1 MSLKN
6 LFMNGKLYT
15 LIIVMFLLFM
25 KGGSFYFKSQYK
37 CYESGGIVMK
47 LFKEV
52 IKNNLKM
59 IIFYILIGI
68 IINFLDLYSVT
79 YYQKILDAF
88 QFQKLTLVPLIIY
101 GFLLIIST
109 LLGYIENYPEQK
121 LKNKLYLDFKLQS
134 LKKMKTIDYLEYQKI
149 GTGRLTQK
157 AEDGATA
164 SRDILIDF
172 WLKLFRYLIPTA
184 LFSLFFIFRVK
195 KEYVLFVF
203 IGYIIVVIISN
214 LILKKLYKL
223 KESILINQEFLN
235 KHLVRGFMELVV
247 FRTNKKFD
255 TEIKVT
261 KEGIKN
267 IVDSKTKI
275 KLVHEIF
282 FTVFALIV
290 NILKVLVLGYAVMNS
305 DLSVGAVVTVISLLG
320 KAYEPI
326 AIFNVEYVDYKLNK
340 VTVKKYIEFL
350 DLKEDEAINNGL
362 VVKELNGDIE
372 FKNVTYSYNEDKKII
387 NDLSFKINKN
397 SSVALVGESGSGKS
411 TIIKLIM
418 GLIKYDNGKILID
431 NNELSKLNL
440 NSFYDN
446 VSYVSQEAPIFD
458 GTLRENLVFDK
469 NIKDDEI
476 IKVLNL
482 VCLDKFYEK
491 LENGLDTELG
501 EKGVRM
507 SGGERQRVAL
517 ARLFFDDSKI
527 IILDEATSAMDNIT
541 EKKVMEN
548 IVKQLDNK
556 TLIVIAHRLE
566 TIKDVDKIYVL
577 YDGVI
582 KEQGKYIELLN
593 KNGYFTKLY
602 KSIK

>member
-1 MSLKN
+1 
-6 LFMNGKLYT
+6 
-15 LIIVMFLLFM
+15 
-25 KGGSFYFKSQYK
+25 
-37 CYESGGIVMK
+37 MK

-52 IKNNLKM
+52 IKNNIKM
-59 IIFYILIGI
+59 IMFYVLIGI

-88 QFQKLTLVPLIIY
+88 QFHTLTLVPLIIY
-101 GFLLIIST
+101 GVLLLIST
-109 LLGYIENYPEQK
+109 ILGYVENYPEQQV
-121 LKNKLYLDFKLQS
+121 KNKLYLDFKLQT
-134 LKKMKTIDYLEYQKI
+134 LKKMKSIDYLEYQKI

-157 AEDGATA
+157 AEDGASA
-164 SRDILIDF
+164 SRDIMVDF

-184 LFSLFFIFRVK
+184 IFSLFFIFRVK

-203 IGYIIVVIISN
+203 LGYIIVVVISN
-214 LILKKLYKL
+214 LILKNLYKL
-223 KESILINQEFLN
+223 KENILLNQEFLN

-255 TEIKVT
+255 TEIKIT
-261 KEGIKN
+261 KDGIKN
-267 IVDSKTKI
+267 IVDNKTKI

-282 FTVFALIV
+282 FTAFALIV
-290 NILKVLVLGYAVMNS
+290 NVLKVIVLGYAVMNS
-305 DLSVGAVVTVISLLG
+305 DLSVGAIVTVISLLG

-326 AIFNVEYVDYKLNK
+326 AIFNVEYVDYKLNR
-340 VTVKKYIEFL
+340 VTVKKFIELL
-350 DLKEDEAINNGL
+350 DLKDDSALNNGL
-362 VVKELNGDIE
+362 KLKSLEGNIE
-372 FKNVTYSYNEDKKII
+372 FKNVSYSYNEDKNII
-387 NDLSFKINKN
+387 NNISFKINKN
-397 SSVALVGESGSGKS
+397 SSIALVGESGSGKS

-418 GLIKYDNGKILID
+418 GLIKYNSGNILID

-446 VSYVSQEAPIFD
+446 VTYVSQEAPIFD

-469 NIKDDEI
+469 KISDDKI
-476 IKVLNL
+476 IKVLKL

-501 EKGVRM
+501 EKGIRM

-541 EKKVMEN
+541 EKSVMEN
-548 IVKQLDNK
+548 IVKQLDDK
-556 TLIVIAHRLE
+556 TLVVIAHRLE

-577 YDGVI
+577 SDGI
-582 KEQGKYIELLN
+582 IQEQGRYKELLDM
-593 KNGYFTKLY
+593 NGYFAKLY
-602 KSIK
+602 KSAK

>member
-1 MSLKN
+1 MR
-6 LFMNGKLYT
+6 
-15 LIIVMFLLFM
+15 
-25 KGGSFYFKSQYK
+25 
-37 CYESGGIVMK
+37 

-59 IIFYILIGI
+59 IIFYVLIGI

-88 QFQKLTLVPLIIY
+88 QFHTLTIVPLITY
-101 GFLLIIST
+101 GILLLIST
-109 LLGYIENYPEQK
+109 ILGYIENYPEQQV
-121 LKNKLYLDFKLQS
+121 KNKLYLDFKLQS
-134 LKKMKTIDYLEYQKI
+134 LKKMKSIDYLEYQKI

-164 SRDILIDF
+164 SRDIMINF
-172 WLKLFRYLIPTA
+172 WLKLFRYLLPTA
-184 LFSLFFIFRVK
+184 IFSLIFILRVK

-203 IGYIIVVIISN
+203 LGYIIVVIISN

-223 KESILINQEFLN
+223 KESILLNQEFLN

-255 TEIKVT
+255 TELKVT

-267 IVDSKTKI
+267 IVDGKTKI

-290 NILKVLVLGYAVMNS
+290 NILKVVVLGYAVLKS

-340 VTVKKYIEFL
+340 VTVNKYIELL
-350 DLKEDEAINNGL
+350 DIKDDEALNSGLKLKELSGN
-362 VVKELNGDIE
+362 VE
-372 FKNVTYSYNEDKKII
+372 FKNVSYSYNNEKNII
-387 NDLSFKINKN
+387 NNLSFKINKN

-418 GLIKYDNGKILID
+418 GLIKYDKGNILID
-431 NNELSKLNL
+431 DKELSKLNL

-446 VSYVSQEAPIFD
+446 VTYVSQEAPIFD
-458 GTLRENLVFDK
+458 GTLRENLIFDK
-469 NIKDDEI
+469 KIPDEEI

-541 EKKVMEN
+541 EKLVMKN
-548 IVKQLDNK
+548 VVKQLDNK
-556 TLIVIAHRLE
+556 TLVVIAHRLE

-577 YDGVI
+577 SDGI
-582 KEQGKYIELLN
+582 IQEEGKYNELLD

-602 KSIK
+602 KSAK

>member
-1 MSLKN
+1 
-6 LFMNGKLYT
+6 
-15 LIIVMFLLFM
+15 
-25 KGGSFYFKSQYK
+25 
-37 CYESGGIVMK
+37 MK

-52 IKNNLKM
+52 IRNNLKM
-59 IIFYILIGI
+59 IIFYVLIGI
-68 IINFLDLYSVT
+68 IINFLDIYSVT

-88 QFQKLTLVPLIIY
+88 QFQTLTLIPLIIY
-101 GFLLIIST
+101 GVLLLIST
-109 LLGYIENYPEQK
+109 ILGYIENYPEQQV
-121 LKNKLYLDFKLQS
+121 KNKLYLDFKLQS

-157 AEDGATA
+157 VEDGATA
-164 SRDILIDF
+164 SRDIMINF
-172 WLKLFRYLIPTA
+172 WLKLFRYLLPTA
-184 LFSLFFIFRVK
+184 IFSLIFIFRVK
-195 KEYVLFVF
+195 KEYVLFVLC
-203 IGYIIVVIISN
+203 GYIIVIIISN
-214 LILKKLYKL
+214 LILKKLYYL
-223 KESILINQEFLN
+223 KESILLNQEFLN

-282 FTVFALIV
+282 FTVFSLIV
-290 NILKVLVLGYAVMNS
+290 NFLKIVVLGYAVMNS
-305 DLSVGAVVTVISLLG
+305 NLSVGAVVTVISLLG

-340 VTVKKYIEFL
+340 VTVNKYIELL
-350 DLKEDEAINNGL
+350 DIKDDEALNNGL
-362 VVKELNGDIE
+362 KIKKIDGNIE
-372 FKNVTYSYNEDKKII
+372 FKNVSYSYNESKNII
-387 NDLSFKINKN
+387 NNLSFKINKN
-397 SSVALVGESGSGKS
+397 SSIALVGESGSGKS

-418 GLIKYDNGKILID
+418 GLIKYNKGNILID

-440 NSFYDN
+440 NTFYDN
-446 VSYVSQEAPIFD
+446 VTYVSQEAPIFD
-458 GTLRENLVFDK
+458 GTLRENLIFDK
-469 NIKDDEI
+469 NINDDEI
-476 IKVLNL
+476 IKILNL
-482 VCLDKFYEK
+482 VYLNKFYEK

-527 IILDEATSAMDNIT
+527 VILDEATSAMDNIT
-541 EKKVMEN
+541 EKHVMEN

-556 TLIVIAHRLE
+556 TLIIIAHRLE
-566 TIKDVDKIYVL
+566 TIKEVDKIYVL
-577 YDGVI
+577 FDGVI
-582 KEQGKYIELLN
+582 QEQGKYDELKS

-602 KSIK
+602 KSAK

>member
-1 MSLKN
+1 MR
-6 LFMNGKLYT
+6 
-15 LIIVMFLLFM
+15 
-25 KGGSFYFKSQYK
+25 
-37 CYESGGIVMK
+37 

-59 IIFYILIGI
+59 IIFYVLIGI

-79 YYQKILDAF
+79 YYQKILDAY
-88 QFQKLTLVPLIIY
+88 QFQTLTIVPLITY
-101 GFLLIIST
+101 GVLLLIST
-109 LLGYIENYPEQK
+109 ILGYIENYPEQQV
-121 LKNKLYLDFKLQS
+121 KNKLYLDFKLQS
-134 LKKMKTIDYLEYQKI
+134 LKKMKSIDYLEYQKI

-164 SRDILIDF
+164 SRDIMINF
-172 WLKLFRYLIPTA
+172 WLKLFRYLLPTA
-184 LFSLFFIFRVK
+184 IFSLIFIFRVK

-203 IGYIIVVIISN
+203 LGYIIVVIISN

-223 KESILINQEFLN
+223 KESILLNQEFLN

-255 TEIKVT
+255 TELKVT

-267 IVDSKTKI
+267 IVDGKTKI

-290 NILKVLVLGYAVMNS
+290 NILKVVVLGYAVLKS

-340 VTVKKYIEFL
+340 VTVNKYIELL
-350 DLKEDEAINNGL
+350 DIKDDEALNSGLKLKELGGN
-362 VVKELNGDIE
+362 VE
-372 FKNVTYSYNEDKKII
+372 FKNVSYSYNNEKNII
-387 NDLSFKINKN
+387 NNLSFKINKN

-418 GLIKYDNGKILID
+418 GLIKYDKGNILID
-431 NNELSKLNL
+431 GKELSKLNL

-446 VSYVSQEAPIFD
+446 VTYVSQEAPIFD
-458 GTLRENLVFDK
+458 GTLRENLIFDK
-469 NIKDDEI
+469 KIPDEEI

-541 EKKVMEN
+541 EKLVMEN
-548 IVKQLDNK
+548 VVKQLDNK
-556 TLIVIAHRLE
+556 TLVVIAHRLE

-577 YDGVI
+577 SDGI
-582 KEQGKYIELLN
+582 IQEEGKYNELLD

-602 KSIK
+602 KSAK

>member
-1 MSLKN
+1 MR
-6 LFMNGKLYT
+6 
-15 LIIVMFLLFM
+15 
-25 KGGSFYFKSQYK
+25 
-37 CYESGGIVMK
+37 

-59 IIFYILIGI
+59 IIFYVLIGI

-79 YYQKILDAF
+79 YYQKILDAY
-88 QFQKLTLVPLIIY
+88 QFQTLTIVPLITY
-101 GFLLIIST
+101 GVLLLIST
-109 LLGYIENYPEQK
+109 ILGYIENYPEQQV
-121 LKNKLYLDFKLQS
+121 KNKLYLDFKLQS
-134 LKKMKTIDYLEYQKI
+134 LKKMKSIDYLEYQKI

-164 SRDILIDF
+164 SRDIMINF
-172 WLKLFRYLIPTA
+172 WLKLFRYLLPTA
-184 LFSLFFIFRVK
+184 IFSLIFILRVK

-203 IGYIIVVIISN
+203 LGYIIVVIISN

-223 KESILINQEFLN
+223 KESILLNQEFLN

-255 TEIKVT
+255 TELKVT

-267 IVDSKTKI
+267 IVDGKTKI

-290 NILKVLVLGYAVMNS
+290 NILKVVVLGYAVLKS

-340 VTVKKYIEFL
+340 VTVNKYIELL
-350 DLKEDEAINNGL
+350 DIKDDEALNSGLKLKELGGN
-362 VVKELNGDIE
+362 VE
-372 FKNVTYSYNEDKKII
+372 FKNVSYSYNNEKNII
-387 NDLSFKINKN
+387 NNLSFKINKN

-418 GLIKYDNGKILID
+418 GLIKYDKGNILID
-431 NNELSKLNL
+431 DKELSKLNL

-446 VSYVSQEAPIFD
+446 VTYVSQEAPIFD
-458 GTLRENLVFDK
+458 GTLRENLIFDK
-469 NIKDDEI
+469 KIPDEEI

-541 EKKVMEN
+541 EKLVMEN
-548 IVKQLDNK
+548 VVKQLDNK
-556 TLIVIAHRLE
+556 TLVVIAHRLE

-577 YDGVI
+577 SDGI
-582 KEQGKYIELLN
+582 IQEEGKYNELLD

-602 KSIK
+602 KSAK

>member
-1 MSLKN
+1 
-6 LFMNGKLYT
+6 
-15 LIIVMFLLFM
+15 
-25 KGGSFYFKSQYK
+25 
-37 CYESGGIVMK
+37 MK

-59 IIFYILIGI
+59 IIFYVLIGI

-88 QFQKLTLVPLIIY
+88 QFQTLTLVPLVIY
-101 GFLLIIST
+101 GVLLLIST
-109 LLGYIENYPEQK
+109 ILGYVENYPEQQV
-121 LKNKLYLDFKLQS
+121 KNKLYLDFKLQS
-134 LKKMKTIDYLEYQKI
+134 LKKMKSIDYLEYQKI

-164 SRDILIDF
+164 SRDIMINF
-172 WLKLFRYLIPTA
+172 WLKLFRYLLPTA
-184 LFSLFFIFRVK
+184 IFSLFFIFRVK

-203 IGYIIVVIISN
+203 LGYIIVIIISN
-214 LILKKLYKL
+214 IILKKLYKL
-223 KESILINQEFLN
+223 KESILLNQEFLN

-267 IVDSKTKI
+267 IVDGKTKI

-290 NILKVLVLGYAVMNS
+290 NILKVVVLGYAVLKS

-340 VTVKKYIEFL
+340 VTVNKYIELL
-350 DLKEDEAINNGL
+350 DIKDDEALNSGLKLKELSGN
-362 VVKELNGDIE
+362 VE
-372 FKNVTYSYNEDKKII
+372 FKNVSYSYNNEKNII
-387 NDLSFKINKN
+387 NNLSFKINKN

-418 GLIKYDNGKILID
+418 GLIKYNKGNILID
-431 NNELSKLNL
+431 DKELSKLNL

-446 VSYVSQEAPIFD
+446 VTYVSQEAPIFD
-458 GTLRENLVFDK
+458 GTLRENLIFDK
-469 NIKDDEI
+469 KISDEEI

-541 EKKVMEN
+541 EKLVMEN
-548 IVKQLDNK
+548 VVKQLDNK
-556 TLIVIAHRLE
+556 TLVVIAHRLE

-577 YDGVI
+577 SDGI
-582 KEQGKYIELLN
+582 IQEEGKYNELLD

-602 KSIK
+602 KSAK

>member
-1 MSLKN
+1 MR
-6 LFMNGKLYT
+6 
-15 LIIVMFLLFM
+15 
-25 KGGSFYFKSQYK
+25 
-37 CYESGGIVMK
+37 
-47 LFKEV
+47 LFKDV

-59 IIFYILIGI
+59 IIFYVLIGI

-88 QFQKLTLVPLIIY
+88 QFQTLTIIPLIIY
-101 GFLLIIST
+101 GALLLIST
-109 LLGYIENYPEQK
+109 ILGYIENYPEQQV
-121 LKNKLYLDFKLQS
+121 KNKLYLDFKLQS
-134 LKKMKTIDYLEYQKI
+134 LKKMKSIDYLEYQKI

-157 AEDGATA
+157 VEDGAAA
-164 SRDILIDF
+164 SRDIMVDF
-172 WLKLFRYLIPTA
+172 WLKLFRYLLPTA
-184 LFSLFFIFRVK
+184 IFSLIFIFRVK

-203 IGYIIVVIISN
+203 LGYIIVVIISN

-223 KESILINQEFLN
+223 KESILLNQEFLN

-247 FRTNKKFD
+247 FRTNKKYD
-255 TEIKVT
+255 TEIEVT
-261 KEGIKN
+261 KDGIKN
-267 IVDSKTKI
+267 IVDGKTKI

-290 NILKVLVLGYAVMNS
+290 NILKVVVLGYAVLKS

-340 VTVKKYIEFL
+340 VTVNKYIELL
-350 DLKEDEAINNGL
+350 DIKDDKALDAGIELKTIEGN
-362 VVKELNGDIE
+362 IE
-372 FKNVTYSYNEDKKII
+372 FKNVSYSYNEEKYII
-387 NDLSFKINKN
+387 NDLSLKINKN
-397 SSVALVGESGSGKS
+397 SSIALVGESGSGKS

-418 GLIKYDNGKILID
+418 GLMKYKKGNILID
-431 NNELSKLNL
+431 DKELSELNL
-440 NSFYDN
+440 NSYYDN
-446 VSYVSQEAPIFD
+446 VTYVSQEAPIFD
-458 GTLRENLVFDK
+458 GTLRENLIFDK
-469 NIKDDEI
+469 KISDEKI
-476 IKVLNL
+476 LKVLSL
-482 VCLDKFYEK
+482 VFLDKFYEK
-491 LENGLDTELG
+491 LKNGLDTELG

-541 EKKVMEN
+541 EKQVMEN
-548 IVKQLDNK
+548 VVKQLNNK

-577 YDGVI
+577 SDGI
-582 KEQGKYIELLN
+582 IQEQGKYDELLD
-593 KNGYFTKLY
+593 KNGYFAKLY
-602 KSIK
+602 KSAK

>member
-1 MSLKN
+1 MR
-6 LFMNGKLYT
+6 
-15 LIIVMFLLFM
+15 
-25 KGGSFYFKSQYK
+25 
-37 CYESGGIVMK
+37 

-88 QFQKLTLVPLIIY
+88 QFQTLTIVPLITY
-101 GFLLIIST
+101 GVLLLIST
-109 LLGYIENYPEQK
+109 ILGYIENYPEQQV
-121 LKNKLYLDFKLQS
+121 KNKLYLDFKLQS
-134 LKKMKTIDYLEYQKI
+134 LKKMKSIDYLEYQKI

-164 SRDILIDF
+164 SRDIMINF
-172 WLKLFRYLIPTA
+172 WLKLFRYLLPTA
-184 LFSLFFIFRVK
+184 IFSLIFIFRVK

-203 IGYIIVVIISN
+203 LGYIIVVIISN

-223 KESILINQEFLN
+223 KESILLNQEFLN

-247 FRTNKKFD
+247 FRTNKKID
-255 TEIKVT
+255 TELKVT

-267 IVDSKTKI
+267 IVDGKTKI

-290 NILKVLVLGYAVMNS
+290 NILKVVVLGYAVLKS

-340 VTVKKYIEFL
+340 VTVNKYIELL
-350 DLKEDEAINNGL
+350 DIKDDEALNCGLKLKELSGN
-362 VVKELNGDIE
+362 VE
-372 FKNVTYSYNEDKKII
+372 FKNVSYSYNNEKNII
-387 NDLSFKINKN
+387 NNLSFKINKN

-418 GLIKYDNGKILID
+418 GLIKYDKGNILID
-431 NNELSKLNL
+431 DKELSKLNL

-446 VSYVSQEAPIFD
+446 VTYVSQEAPIFD
-458 GTLRENLVFDK
+458 GTLRENLIFDK
-469 NIKDDEI
+469 KIPDEEI

-541 EKKVMEN
+541 EKLVMEN
-548 IVKQLDNK
+548 VVKQLDNK
-556 TLIVIAHRLE
+556 TLVVIAHRLE

-577 YDGVI
+577 SDGI
-582 KEQGKYIELLN
+582 IQEEGKYNELLD

-602 KSIK
+602 KSAK

>member
-1 MSLKN
+1 
-6 LFMNGKLYT
+6 
-15 LIIVMFLLFM
+15 
-25 KGGSFYFKSQYK
+25 
-37 CYESGGIVMK
+37 MK

-59 IIFYILIGI
+59 IIFYVLIGI

-88 QFQKLTLVPLIIY
+88 QFQTLTLVPLIIY
-101 GFLLIIST
+101 GILLLIST
-109 LLGYIENYPEQK
+109 VLGYVENYPEQQV
-121 LKNKLYLDFKLQS
+121 KNKLYLDFKLQS

-157 AEDGATA
+157 SEDGAVA
-164 SRDILIDF
+164 SRDIMMNF
-172 WLKLFRYLIPTA
+172 WLKLFRYLLPTA
-184 LFSLFFIFRVK
+184 IFSLIFIFRVK

-203 IGYIIVVIISN
+203 LGYIIVVIISN
-214 LILKKLYKL
+214 LILKKPYKL
-223 KESILINQEFLN
+223 KESILLNQEFLN

-261 KEGIKN
+261 KDGIKN
-267 IVDSKTKI
+267 IVDGKTKI

-290 NILKVLVLGYAVMNS
+290 NVLKVVVLGYAVLKS

-340 VTVKKYIEFL
+340 VTVNKYIELL
-350 DLKEDEAINNGL
+350 DITDDEALSKGIILKNIDGN
-362 VVKELNGDIE
+362 IE
-372 FKNVTYSYNEDKKII
+372 FKSVSYSYNNEKNII
-387 NDLSFKINKN
+387 ENLSFKISQN

-418 GLIKYDNGKILID
+418 GLIKYNSGNLLID
-431 NNELSKLNL
+431 GKELSNLNL

-446 VSYVSQEAPIFD
+446 VTYVSQEAPIFD
-458 GTLRENLVFDK
+458 GTLRENLIFDK
-469 NIKDDEI
+469 KIQDEEI
-476 IKVLNL
+476 LKILKF

-491 LENGLDTELG
+491 LEHGLDTELG
-501 EKGVRM
+501 EKGIRM

-541 EKKVMEN
+541 EKIVMEN
-548 IVKQLDNK
+548 VVEQLGNK

-566 TIKDVDKIYVL
+566 TIKDVDTIYVL
-577 YDGVI
+577 SDGVI
-582 KEQGKYIELLN
+582 QEQGKYGELLD
-593 KNGYFTKLY
+593 KNGYFSKLY
-602 KSIK
+602 ESIK

>member
-1 MSLKN
+1 MR
-6 LFMNGKLYT
+6 
-15 LIIVMFLLFM
+15 
-25 KGGSFYFKSQYK
+25 
-37 CYESGGIVMK
+37 

-59 IIFYILIGI
+59 IIFYVLIGI

-88 QFQKLTLVPLIIY
+88 QFQTLTIVPLITY
-101 GFLLIIST
+101 GVLLLIST
-109 LLGYIENYPEQK
+109 ILGYIENYPEQQV
-121 LKNKLYLDFKLQS
+121 KNKLYLDFKLQS
-134 LKKMKTIDYLEYQKI
+134 LKKMKSIDYLEYQKI

-164 SRDILIDF
+164 SRDIMINF
-172 WLKLFRYLIPTA
+172 WLKLFRYLLPTA
-184 LFSLFFIFRVK
+184 IFSLIFIFRVK

-203 IGYIIVVIISN
+203 LGYIIVVIISN

-223 KESILINQEFLN
+223 KESILLNQEFLN

-255 TEIKVT
+255 TELKVT

-267 IVDSKTKI
+267 IVDGKTKI

-290 NILKVLVLGYAVMNS
+290 NILKVVVLGYAVLKS

-340 VTVKKYIEFL
+340 VTVNKYIELL
-350 DLKEDEAINNGL
+350 DIKDDEALNSGLKLKELSGN
-362 VVKELNGDIE
+362 VE
-372 FKNVTYSYNEDKKII
+372 FKNVSYSYNNEKNII
-387 NDLSFKINKN
+387 NNLSFKINKN

-418 GLIKYDNGKILID
+418 GLIKYDKGNILID
-431 NNELSKLNL
+431 DKELSKLNL

-446 VSYVSQEAPIFD
+446 VTYVSQEAPIFD
-458 GTLRENLVFDK
+458 GTLRENLIFDK
-469 NIKDDEI
+469 KIPDEEI

-507 SGGERQRVAL
+507 SGGEKQRVAL

-527 IILDEATSAMDNIT
+527 IILDEATSAIDNIT
-541 EKKVMEN
+541 EKLVMEN
-548 IVKQLDNK
+548 VVKQLDNK
-556 TLIVIAHRLE
+556 TLVVIAHRLE

-577 YDGVI
+577 SDGI
-582 KEQGKYIELLN
+582 IQEEGKYNELLD

-602 KSIK
+602 KSAK

>member
-1 MSLKN
+1 
-6 LFMNGKLYT
+6 
-15 LIIVMFLLFM
+15 
-25 KGGSFYFKSQYK
+25 
-37 CYESGGIVMK
+37 MK

-52 IKNNLKM
+52 IRNNLKM
-59 IIFYILIGI
+59 IIFYVLIGI
-68 IINFLDLYSVT
+68 IINFLDIYSVT

-88 QFQKLTLVPLIIY
+88 QFQTLTLIPLIIY
-101 GFLLIIST
+101 GVLLLIST
-109 LLGYIENYPEQK
+109 ILGYIENYPEQQV
-121 LKNKLYLDFKLQS
+121 KNKLYLDFKLQS

-157 AEDGATA
+157 VEDGATA
-164 SRDILIDF
+164 SRDIMINF
-172 WLKLFRYLIPTA
+172 WLKLFRYLLPTA
-184 LFSLFFIFRVK
+184 IFSLIFIFRVK
-195 KEYVLFVF
+195 KEYVLFVLC
-203 IGYIIVVIISN
+203 GYIIVIIISN
-214 LILKKLYKL
+214 LILKKLYYL
-223 KESILINQEFLN
+223 KESILLNQEFLN

-282 FTVFALIV
+282 FTVFSLIV
-290 NILKVLVLGYAVMNS
+290 NILKIVVLGYAVMNS
-305 DLSVGAVVTVISLLG
+305 NLSVGAVVTVISLLG

-340 VTVKKYIEFL
+340 VTVNKYIELL
-350 DLKEDEAINNGL
+350 DIKDDEALNNGL
-362 VVKELNGDIE
+362 KIKKIDGNIE
-372 FKNVTYSYNEDKKII
+372 FKNVSYSYNESKNII
-387 NDLSFKINKN
+387 NNLSFKINKN
-397 SSVALVGESGSGKS
+397 SSIALVGESGSGKS

-418 GLIKYDNGKILID
+418 GLIKYNKGNILID

-440 NSFYDN
+440 NTFYDN
-446 VSYVSQEAPIFD
+446 VTYVSQEAPIFD
-458 GTLRENLVFDK
+458 GTLRENLIFDK
-469 NIKDDEI
+469 NINDDEI

-482 VCLDKFYEK
+482 VYLNKFYEK

-527 IILDEATSAMDNIT
+527 VILDEATSAMDNIT
-541 EKKVMEN
+541 EKHVMEN

-556 TLIVIAHRLE
+556 TLIIIAHRLE
-566 TIKDVDKIYVL
+566 TIKEVDKIYVL
-577 YDGVI
+577 FDGVI
-582 KEQGKYIELLN
+582 QEQGKYDELKN

-602 KSIK
+602 KSAK

>member
-1 MSLKN
+1 MR
-6 LFMNGKLYT
+6 
-15 LIIVMFLLFM
+15 
-25 KGGSFYFKSQYK
+25 
-37 CYESGGIVMK
+37 

-59 IIFYILIGI
+59 IIFYVLIGI

-79 YYQKILDAF
+79 YYQKILDAY
-88 QFQKLTLVPLIIY
+88 QFQTLTIVPLITY
-101 GFLLIIST
+101 GVLLLIST
-109 LLGYIENYPEQK
+109 ILGYIENYPEQQV
-121 LKNKLYLDFKLQS
+121 KNKLYLDFKLQS
-134 LKKMKTIDYLEYQKI
+134 LKKMKSIDYLEYQKI

-164 SRDILIDF
+164 SRDILIKF
-172 WLKLFRYLIPTA
+172 WLKLFRYLLPTA
-184 LFSLFFIFRVK
+184 IFSLIFIFRVK

-203 IGYIIVVIISN
+203 LGYIIVVIISN

-223 KESILINQEFLN
+223 KESILLNQEFLN

-255 TEIKVT
+255 TELKVT

-267 IVDSKTKI
+267 IVDGKTKI

-290 NILKVLVLGYAVMNS
+290 NILKVVVLGYAVLKS

-340 VTVKKYIEFL
+340 VTVNKYIELL
-350 DLKEDEAINNGL
+350 DIKDDEALNSGLKLKELGGN
-362 VVKELNGDIE
+362 VE
-372 FKNVTYSYNEDKKII
+372 FKNVSYSYNNEKNII
-387 NDLSFKINKN
+387 NNLSFKINKN

-418 GLIKYDNGKILID
+418 GLIKYDKGNILID
-431 NNELSKLNL
+431 DKELSKLNL

-446 VSYVSQEAPIFD
+446 VTYVSQEAPIFD
-458 GTLRENLVFDK
+458 GTLRENLIFDK
-469 NIKDDEI
+469 KIPDEEI

-541 EKKVMEN
+541 EKLVMEN
-548 IVKQLDNK
+548 VVKQLDNK
-556 TLIVIAHRLE
+556 TLVVIAHRLE

-577 YDGVI
+577 SDGI
-582 KEQGKYIELLN
+582 IQEEGKYNELLD

-602 KSIK
+602 KSAK

>member
-1 MSLKN
+1 MR
-6 LFMNGKLYT
+6 
-15 LIIVMFLLFM
+15 
-25 KGGSFYFKSQYK
+25 
-37 CYESGGIVMK
+37 

-59 IIFYILIGI
+59 IIFYVLIGI

-88 QFQKLTLVPLIIY
+88 QFQTLTIIPLIIY
-101 GFLLIIST
+101 GALLLIST
-109 LLGYIENYPEQK
+109 ILGYIENYPEQQV
-121 LKNKLYLDFKLQS
+121 KNKLYLDFKLQS
-134 LKKMKTIDYLEYQKI
+134 LKKMKSIDYLEYQKI

-157 AEDGATA
+157 VEDGAAA
-164 SRDILIDF
+164 SRDIMVDF
-172 WLKLFRYLIPTA
+172 WLKLFRYLLPTA
-184 LFSLFFIFRVK
+184 IFSLIFIFRVK

-203 IGYIIVVIISN
+203 LGYIIVVIISN

-223 KESILINQEFLN
+223 KESILLNQEFLN

-247 FRTNKKFD
+247 FRTNKKYD
-255 TEIKVT
+255 TEIEVT
-261 KEGIKN
+261 KDGIKN
-267 IVDSKTKI
+267 IVDGKTKI

-290 NILKVLVLGYAVMNS
+290 NILKVVVLGYAVLKS

-340 VTVKKYIEFL
+340 VTVNKYIELL
-350 DLKEDEAINNGL
+350 DIKDDKALDAGIKLKTIEGN
-362 VVKELNGDIE
+362 IE
-372 FKNVTYSYNEDKKII
+372 FKNVSYSYNEEKYVI
-387 NDLSFKINKN
+387 NDLSLKINKN
-397 SSVALVGESGSGKS
+397 SSIALVGESGSGKS
-411 TIIKLIM
+411 TIVKLIM
-418 GLIKYDNGKILID
+418 GLMKYKKGNILID
-431 NNELSKLNL
+431 DKELSELNL

-446 VSYVSQEAPIFD
+446 VTYVSQEAPIFD
-458 GTLRENLVFDK
+458 GTLRENLIFDK
-469 NIKDDEI
+469 KISDEKI
-476 IKVLNL
+476 LKVLRL
-482 VCLDKFYEK
+482 VFLDKFYEK

-507 SGGERQRVAL
+507 SGGEKQRVAL

-541 EKKVMEN
+541 EKQVMEN
-548 IVKQLDNK
+548 VVKQLNK

-577 YDGVI
+577 SEGI
-582 KEQGKYIELLN
+582 IQEQGKYDELLD

-602 KSIK
+602 KSAK

>member
-1 MSLKN
+1 MR
-6 LFMNGKLYT
+6 
-15 LIIVMFLLFM
+15 
-25 KGGSFYFKSQYK
+25 
-37 CYESGGIVMK
+37 

-59 IIFYILIGI
+59 IIFYVLIGI

-88 QFQKLTLVPLIIY
+88 QFHTLTIVPLIIY
-101 GFLLIIST
+101 GVLLLIST
-109 LLGYIENYPEQK
+109 ILGYVENYPEQQ

-134 LKKMKTIDYLEYQKI
+134 LKKMKSIDYLEYQKI

-164 SRDILIDF
+164 SRDIMINF
-172 WLKLFRYLIPTA
+172 WLKLFRYLLPNAI
-184 LFSLFFIFRVK
+184 FSLLFIFRVK

-203 IGYIIVVIISN
+203 LGYIIVVIISN

-223 KESILINQEFLN
+223 KENILLNQEFLN

-255 TEIKVT
+255 TELKVT
-261 KEGIKN
+261 EEGIKN
-267 IVDSKTKI
+267 IVDGKTKI

-290 NILKVLVLGYAVMNS
+290 NILKVVVLGYAILKS

-326 AIFNVEYVDYKLNK
+326 AIFNVEYVDYKINK
-340 VTVKKYIEFL
+340 VTVNKYIELL
-350 DLKEDEAINNGL
+350 DIKDDEALNSGL
-362 VVKELNGDIE
+362 KLKELNGNVE
-372 FKNVTYSYNEDKKII
+372 FKNVSYSYNNEKNII
-387 NDLSFKINKN
+387 NNLSFKINKN

-418 GLIKYDNGKILID
+418 GLLKYDKGNILID
-431 NNELSKLNL
+431 DKELSKLNL

-446 VSYVSQEAPIFD
+446 VTYVSQEAPIFD
-458 GTLRENLVFDK
+458 GTLRENLIFDK
-469 NIKDDEI
+469 QISDEEI

-482 VCLDKFYEK
+482 VCLNKFYEK

-501 EKGVRM
+501 EKGIRM
-507 SGGERQRVAL
+507 SGGEKQRVAL

-541 EKKVMEN
+541 EKFVMEN
-548 IVKQLDNK
+548 VVKQLDNK

-566 TIKDVDKIYVL
+566 TIKNVDKIYVL
-577 YDGVI
+577 SDGI
-582 KEQGKYIELLN
+582 IQEEGKYNELLD

-602 KSIK
+602 RSAK

>member
-1 MSLKN
+1 MR
-6 LFMNGKLYT
+6 LF
-15 LIIVMFLLFM
+15 
-25 KGGSFYFKSQYK
+25 
-37 CYESGGIVMK
+37 E
-47 LFKEV
+47 EV

-59 IIFYILIGI
+59 IIFYVLIGI

-88 QFQKLTLVPLIIY
+88 QFQTLTIVPLITY
-101 GFLLIIST
+101 GVLLLIST
-109 LLGYIENYPEQK
+109 ILGYIENYPEQQV
-121 LKNKLYLDFKLQS
+121 KNKLYLDFKLQS
-134 LKKMKTIDYLEYQKI
+134 LKKMKSIDYLEYQKI

-164 SRDILIDF
+164 SRDIMINF
-172 WLKLFRYLIPTA
+172 WLKLFRYLLPTA
-184 LFSLFFIFRVK
+184 IFSLIFIFRVK

-203 IGYIIVVIISN
+203 LGYIIVVIISN

-223 KESILINQEFLN
+223 KESILLNQEFLN

-255 TEIKVT
+255 TELKVT

-267 IVDSKTKI
+267 IVDGKTKI

-290 NILKVLVLGYAVMNS
+290 NILKVVVLGYAVLKS

-340 VTVKKYIEFL
+340 VTVNKYIELL
-350 DLKEDEAINNGL
+350 DIKDDEALNSGLKLKELSGN
-362 VVKELNGDIE
+362 VE
-372 FKNVTYSYNEDKKII
+372 FKNVSYSYNNEKNII
-387 NDLSFKINKN
+387 NNLSFKINKN

-418 GLIKYDNGKILID
+418 GLIKYDKGNILID
-431 NNELSKLNL
+431 DKELSKLNL

-446 VSYVSQEAPIFD
+446 VTYVSQEAPIFD
-458 GTLRENLVFDK
+458 GTLRENLIFDK
-469 NIKDDEI
+469 KIPDEEI

-541 EKKVMEN
+541 EKLVMEN
-548 IVKQLDNK
+548 VVKQLDNK
-556 TLIVIAHRLE
+556 TLVVIAHRLE

-577 YDGVI
+577 SDGI
-582 KEQGKYIELLN
+582 IQEEGKYNELLD

-602 KSIK
+602 KSAK

>member
-1 MSLKN
+1 MR
-6 LFMNGKLYT
+6 
-15 LIIVMFLLFM
+15 
-25 KGGSFYFKSQYK
+25 
-37 CYESGGIVMK
+37 

-59 IIFYILIGI
+59 IIFYVLIGI

-88 QFQKLTLVPLIIY
+88 QFQTLTIVPLITY
-101 GFLLIIST
+101 GVLLLIST
-109 LLGYIENYPEQK
+109 ILGYIENYPEQQV
-121 LKNKLYLDFKLQS
+121 KNKLYLDFKLQS
-134 LKKMKTIDYLEYQKI
+134 LKKMKSIDYLEYQKI

-164 SRDILIDF
+164 SRDIMINF
-172 WLKLFRYLIPTA
+172 WLKLFRYLLPTA
-184 LFSLFFIFRVK
+184 IFSLIFIFRVK

-203 IGYIIVVIISN
+203 LGYIIVVIISN

-223 KESILINQEFLN
+223 KESILLNQEFLN

-255 TEIKVT
+255 TELKVT

-267 IVDSKTKI
+267 IVDGKTKI

-290 NILKVLVLGYAVMNS
+290 NILKVVVLGYAVLKS
-305 DLSVGAVVTVISLLG
+305 DLSVGAVVTVISLIG

-340 VTVKKYIEFL
+340 VTVNKYIELL
-350 DLKEDEAINNGL
+350 DIKDDEALNSGLKLKELSGN
-362 VVKELNGDIE
+362 VE
-372 FKNVTYSYNEDKKII
+372 FKNVSYSYNNEKNII
-387 NDLSFKINKN
+387 NNLSFKINKN

-418 GLIKYDNGKILID
+418 GLIKYDKGNILID
-431 NNELSKLNL
+431 DKELSKLNL

-446 VSYVSQEAPIFD
+446 VTYVSQEAPIFD
-458 GTLRENLVFDK
+458 GTLRENLIFDK
-469 NIKDDEI
+469 KIPDEEI

-541 EKKVMEN
+541 EKLVMEN
-548 IVKQLDNK
+548 VVKQLDNK
-556 TLIVIAHRLE
+556 TLVVIAHRLE

-577 YDGVI
+577 SDGI
-582 KEQGKYIELLN
+582 IQEEGKYNELLD

-602 KSIK
+602 KSAK